1 MRLIDH
7 NGLLDTVFVKVSGP
21 GADEFFLFEV
31 NLINDINVHGGAVHN
46 EGNRKIFPQIGCVH

>member
-7 NGLLDTVFVKVSGP
+7 NCLLDTVFVKVSGP

-31 NLINDINVHGGAVHN
+31 LINDINVHGGAVHN
-46 EGNRKIFPQIGCVH
+46 EGDRKIFPQIDCVH